1 MPVLYCSVK
10 SQSAPSCWISFI
22 HYKQTGKAG
31 RDCLW
36 VISNAISLTFLYSPS
51 FFFFLQYAS
60 IIFITKKKKSEDF
73 LKQNENC
80 CLQSKKRILTRYLIC
95 WYLDL
100 GLPASGT
107 MWNKCLLFKSAVIC
121 HSSLN
126 QLWQLVCVIKSHFR
140 ELFVVITRMTLNKT
154 RTFFEPSELFF
165 LNL

>member
-1 MPVLYCSVK
+1 MLF
-10 SQSAPSCWISFI
+10 PSLFFI
-22 HYKQTGKAG
+22 LQ
-31 RDCLW
+31 
-36 VISNAISLTFLYSPS
+36 V
-51 FFFFLQYAS
+51 FFLQYAS

-165 LNL
+165 WTFRTIFEFFKHLILFRPRIFQGKSLIWDFFTSGEDE